1 MRYSSVSLWIQRRW
15 ATFTRSGHN
24 LYRLQGLKH
33 HRKQLEQVLRRMHAY
48 EDEIDDVHN
57 LVERLAIAKK
67 IESLHQVAVSLD
79 AMMDDETR

>member
-1 MRYSSVSLWIQRRW
+1 
-15 ATFTRSGHN
+15 
-24 LYRLQGLKH
+24 
-33 HRKQLEQVLRRMHAY
+33 MHAY

-79 AMMDDETR
+79 AMMDEGLSQKH